1 MSLIASITRRL
12 APLAIATLAL
22 TAACSD
28 NSSSPKDLVPV
39 NPVLTD
45 VVMGDAA
52 APVTM
57 TEFASLTCPHCRDF
71 WKQVFPRIKET
82 YIDTGKVKYILKD
95 YPTPPA
101 EIALAGTAIAR
112 CAGADG
118 YYAVVD
124 DIFTNWHEMMQAAQQ
139 GGAGPFLVEV
149 GGRHGVDPEE
159 VRSCLNNKPIQ
170 DFVNATITE
179 ARTLQVTG
187 TPTIF
192 LNGEKI
198 EDGHTFEGLSAAIE
212 AKLNPGAA
220 PAAPAET
227 PAAETPTP

>member
-1 MSLIASITRRL
+1 MSAFASITRRF
-12 APLAIATLAL
+12 APLAVAALAL
-22 TAACSD
+22 GAAACTD
-28 NSSSPKDLVPV
+28 NSGGPQDLVPV

-95 YPTPPA
+95 FPTAPA
-101 EIALAGTAIAR
+101 EIAVAGTAIAR
-112 CAGADG
+112 CAGEDG

-124 DIFTNWHEMMQAAQQ
+124 DIFTNWHELMEGAQK
-139 GGAGPFLVEV
+139 GAAGPILVAV
-149 GGRHGVDPEE
+149 GGRHGLDPEQ
-159 VRSCLNNKPIQ
+159 VRSCLNNKGVQ
-170 DFVNATITE
+170 DLVNKTIEE
-179 ARTLQVTG
+179 ARTMQVTG

-198 EDGHTFEGLSAAIE
+198 EEGHTFEGLSAAIE

-220 PAAPAET
+220 PAEAPAE
-227 PAAETPTP
+227 PAPAP